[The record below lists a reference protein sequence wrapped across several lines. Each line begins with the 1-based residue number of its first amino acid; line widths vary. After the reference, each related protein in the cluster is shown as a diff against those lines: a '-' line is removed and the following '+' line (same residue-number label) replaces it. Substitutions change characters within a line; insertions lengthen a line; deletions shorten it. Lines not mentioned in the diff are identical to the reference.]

1 VSLHE
6 SSRQRADEVLRINP
20 LYAQPGIDEVPKNRL
35 PDGPLDPDVAYQI
48 VHDVLLLDGN
58 ARTNLATFVT
68 TWMEPQ
74 GRLLM
79 AECADKNMIDK
90 DEYPQ
95 TAELERRC
103 IRILGDLWNAPGE
116 PVGCSA
122 IGSSEACMLGG
133 LALKRRWQKRTG
145 SRARPNL
152 VMGANVQVVWDKFCN
167 YFEVDA
173 RRVPMEGDR
182 FHLDAETAVA
192 QCDENTIGVV
202 SILGS
207 TFDGSYEPV
216 ADIATALDDLQQREG
231 HDVPIHVDAAS
242 GGFVAPFLDEKL
254 EWDFRLERV
263 ASINASGH
271 KYGLV
276 YPGIGWVIWRDQQAL
291 PEDLVFKVDYLGGDM
306 PTFTLNFSRPGSQVA
321 AQYYNLIRL
330 GFEGYRAVQQEC
342 RTVATHLSGAL
353 AEMGPFELLS
363 DGSELPA
370 FAFKLRDDIEA
381 YSVYDVS
388 ERLRER
394 KWIVPAYKF
403 PENREDLRV
412 LRVVVRNGFSGAL
425 ADLFLGDMERLV
437 PRLEHQAG
445 PMADEGATGFHH

>member
-1 VSLHE
+1 
-6 SSRQRADEVLRINP
+6 
-20 LYAQPGIDEVPKNRL
+20 
-35 PDGPLDPDVAYQI
+35 
-48 VHDVLLLDGN
+48 
-58 ARTNLATFVT
+58 
-68 TWMEPQ
+68 
-74 GRLLM
+74 
-79 AECADKNMIDK
+79 
-90 DEYPQ
+90 
-95 TAELERRC
+95 
-103 IRILGDLWNAPGE
+103 
-116 PVGCSA
+116 
-122 IGSSEACMLGG
+122 
-133 LALKRRWQKRTG
+133 
-145 SRARPNL
+145 
-152 VMGANVQVVWDKFCN
+152 VVWEKFCN

-216 ADIATALDDLQQREG
+216 ADIAAALDDLHEREG
-231 HDVPIHVDAAS
+231 HDVRIHVDAAS
-242 GGFVAPFLDEKL
+242 GGFVAPFIDETL
-254 EWDFRLERV
+254 EWDFRLPRV

-276 YPGIGWVIWRDQQAL
+276 YPGIGWVVWRDEEAL
-291 PEDLVFKVDYLGGDM
+291 PEELVFRVDYLGGDM

-330 GFEGYRAVQQEC
+330 GFQGYQAVQQEC
-342 RTVATHLSGAL
+342 RDVARQLSGAL

-381 YSVYDVS
+381 YTVYDVS
-388 ERLRER
+388 VRLRER

-403 PENREDLRV
+403 PENRQDLQV
-412 LRVVVRNGFSGAL
+412 LRVVVRNGFSRDL
-425 ADLFLGDMERLV
+425 ADLFLGDVERLV
-437 PRLEHQAG
+437 PKLESQAG
-445 PMADEGATGFHH
+445 PLAGEGATGFHH

>member
-6 SSRQRADEVLRINP
+6 SPRQSADEVLRINP
-20 LYAQPGIDEVPKNRL
+20 LYSQPGIDEVPKNRL
-35 PDGPLDPDVAYQI
+35 PDGPLDPDIAYQI
-48 VHDVLLLDGN
+48 VHDELLLDGN

-79 AECADKNMIDK
+79 AECGDKNMIDK

-133 LALKRRWQKRTG
+133 LALKRRWQKRTE
-145 SRARPNL
+145 SKARPNL

-216 ADIATALDDLQQREG
+216 ADIAAALDELQQRDG
-231 HDVPIHVDAAS
+231 LDVPIHVDAAS
-242 GGFVAPFLDEKL
+242 GGFVAPFIDEKL

-276 YPGIGWVIWRDQQAL
+276 YPGIGWVVWRDKEAL

-353 AEMGPFELLS
+353 ADMGPFELLS

-370 FAFKLRDDIEA
+370 FAFKLRDDIDG

-412 LRVVVRNGFSGAL
+412 LRVVVRNGFSSAL
-425 ADLFLGDMERLV
+425 ADLFLGDVERLL
-437 PRLEHQAG
+437 PKLESQAG
-445 PMADEGATGFHH
+445 PMAGEGATGFHH

>member
-1 VSLHE
+1 MSLHE
-6 SSRQRADEVLRINP
+6 SPRPSDDDALRINP

-35 PDGPLDPDVAYQI
+35 PDGPLNPDVAYQI
-48 VHDVLLLDGN
+48 VHDELLLDGN

-74 GRLLM
+74 ARVLM
-79 AECADKNMIDK
+79 AECQDKNMIDK

-95 TAELERRC
+95 TAELESRS
-103 IRILGDLWNAPGE
+103 IRMLGNLWNAPGD

-133 LALKRRWQKRTG
+133 LALKRRWERRTG
-145 SRARPNL
+145 SSAKPNL
-152 VMGANVQVVWDKFCN
+152 VMGVNVQVVWEKFCN
-167 YFEVDA
+167 YFEVEP
-173 RRVPMEGDR
+173 RLVPMEGDR

-216 ADIATALDDLQQREG
+216 AEIAAALDDLEKEKG

-242 GGFVAPFLDEKL
+242 GGFVAPFIDEKL

-276 YPGIGWVIWRDQQAL
+276 YPGIGWVIWRERDAL
-291 PEDLVFKVDYLGGDM
+291 PEELVFKVDYLGGEM

-342 RTVATHLSGAL
+342 RGVATHL
-353 AEMGPFELLS
+353 AEGISELGPFELLS

-381 YSVYDVS
+381 YTVYDVS
-388 ERLRER
+388 ERVRER

-403 PENREDLRV
+403 PKNREDLQV
-412 LRVVVRNGFSGAL
+412 LRVVVRNGFSHDL
-425 ADLFLGDMERLV
+425 ADLFLGDMKRIL
-437 PRLEHQAG
+437 PLLEKQGG
-445 PMADEGATGFHH
+445 PMASDRATGFHH

>member
-1 VSLHE
+1 MSRHE
-6 SSRQRADEVLRINP
+6 SSRDPGDDVLRINP
-20 LYAQPGIDEVPKNRL
+20 LYARPGMDEVPRNRL
-35 PDGPLDPDVAYQI
+35 PQGPLDPDIAYQI
-48 VHDVLLLDGN
+48 VHDELMLDGN

-95 TAELERRC
+95 TAELERRS
-103 IRILGDLWNAPGE
+103 IRILGDLWNAPSD

-122 IGSSEACMLGG
+122 TGSSEACMLGG
-133 LALKRRWQKRTG
+133 LALKRRWQQRTK
-145 SRARPNL
+145 SSARPNL
-152 VMGANVQVVWDKFCN
+152 VMGANVQVVWEKFCN

-216 ADIATALDDLQQREG
+216 ADIAAALDDLHEREG
-231 HDVPIHVDAAS
+231 HDVRIHVDAAS
-242 GGFVAPFLDEKL
+242 GGFVAPFIDETL
-254 EWDFRLERV
+254 EWDFRLPRV

-276 YPGIGWVIWRDQQAL
+276 YPGIGWVVWRDQEAL
-291 PEDLVFKVDYLGGDM
+291 PEELVFRVDYLGGDM

-330 GFEGYRAVQQEC
+330 GFQGYQAVQQEC
-342 RTVATHLSGAL
+342 RDVAKQLSGAL

-370 FAFKLRDDIEA
+370 FAFKLRDDIQA
-381 YSVYDVS
+381 YTVYDVS
-388 ERLRER
+388 VRLRER

-403 PENREDLRV
+403 PENRQDLQV
-412 LRVVVRNGFSGAL
+412 LRVVVRNGFSLDL
-425 ADLFLGDMERLV
+425 ADLFLGDVERLV
-437 PRLEHQAG
+437 PKLESQAA
-445 PMADEGATGFHH
+445 PLATEKATGFHH

>member
-1 VSLHE
+1 
-6 SSRQRADEVLRINP
+6 
-20 LYAQPGIDEVPKNRL
+20 
-35 PDGPLDPDVAYQI
+35 
-48 VHDVLLLDGN
+48 
-58 ARTNLATFVT
+58 
-68 TWMEPQ
+68 
-74 GRLLM
+74 
-79 AECADKNMIDK
+79 
-90 DEYPQ
+90 
-95 TAELERRC
+95 
-103 IRILGDLWNAPGE
+103 
-116 PVGCSA
+116 
-122 IGSSEACMLGG
+122 
-133 LALKRRWQKRTG
+133 
-145 SRARPNL
+145 
-152 VMGANVQVVWDKFCN
+152 
-167 YFEVDA
+167 
-173 RRVPMEGDR
+173 
-182 FHLDAETAVA
+182 
-192 QCDENTIGVV
+192 
-202 SILGS
+202 
-207 TFDGSYEPV
+207 
-216 ADIATALDDLQQREG
+216 
-231 HDVPIHVDAAS
+231 VDAAS
-242 GGFVAPFLDEKL
+242 GGFVAPFLDQKL

-276 YPGIGWVIWRDQQAL
+276 YPGIGWVIWRDEQAL

-353 AEMGPFELLS
+353 AQMGPFELLS

-412 LRVVVRNGFSGAL
+412 LRVVVRNGFSAAL

-437 PRLEHQAG
+437 PKLEKQAG
-445 PMADEGATGFHH
+445 PFADEHATGFHH

>member
-48 VHDVLLLDGN
+48 VHDELLLDGN

>member
-1 VSLHE
+1 
-6 SSRQRADEVLRINP
+6 
-20 LYAQPGIDEVPKNRL
+20 
-35 PDGPLDPDVAYQI
+35 
-48 VHDVLLLDGN
+48 
-58 ARTNLATFVT
+58 
-68 TWMEPQ
+68 
-74 GRLLM
+74 
-79 AECADKNMIDK
+79 
-90 DEYPQ
+90 
-95 TAELERRC
+95 
-103 IRILGDLWNAPGE
+103 
-116 PVGCSA
+116 
-122 IGSSEACMLGG
+122 
-133 LALKRRWQKRTG
+133 
-145 SRARPNL
+145 
-152 VMGANVQVVWDKFCN
+152 VVWEKFCN
-167 YFEVDA
+167 YFEVEA

-216 ADIATALDDLQQREG
+216 ADIAAALDDLEQREG
-231 HDVPIHVDAAS
+231 HDVPIHVDGAS
-242 GGFVAPFLDEKL
+242 GGFVAPFIDREL

-276 YPGIGWVIWRDQQAL
+276 YPGIGWVLWRDEKAL
-291 PEDLVFKVDYLGGDM
+291 PEELVFKVDYLGGDM

-330 GFEGYRAVQQEC
+330 GFEGYQAVQQEC
-342 RTVATHLSGAL
+342 REVAMHLSGAL

-363 DGSELPA
+363 HGSELPA
-370 FAFKLRDDIEA
+370 FAFKLRDDIDA
-381 YSVYDVS
+381 YTVYDVS

-412 LRVVVRNGFSGAL
+412 LRVVVRNDLSRDL
-425 ADLFLGDMERLV
+425 ADLFLDDVERLLPKLDRQ
-437 PRLEHQAG
+437 PR
-445 PMADEGATGFHH
+445 PFADERATGFHH